1 MADNSQNITLSSCSD
16 PGSSSVGYVEGLS
29 IQLSVP
35 YSESEVTVK
44 INACDDEQQA
54 GSVKET
60 KSTKTL
66 KFDFGK
72 SNVKK
77 VKVSHNAY
85 VVKLESINKVQDDY
99 SFGFLVEW

>member
-1 MADNSQNITLSSCSD
+1 MAGNAQNVTISSCSD
-16 PGSSSVGYVEGLS
+16 PGSSPVGYVEGLS

-44 INACDDEQQA
+44 INACEDESQA
-54 GSVKET
+54 ASVKET

-72 SNVKK
+72 SNTKK
-77 VKVSHNAY
+77 IKVSHNAY
-85 VVKLESINKVQDDY
+85 TVKLESIQPGQDCY
-99 SFGFLVEW
+99 SFHFSVEW